1 MLYFMVPTPASLLA
15 RFSVGRS
22 APAAAHSPRLYP
34 RLSPGAGARCGNAAS
49 GRRRLCHSLAVRET
63 VRDH

>member
-22 APAAAHSPRLYP
+22 AAATATAAHSP